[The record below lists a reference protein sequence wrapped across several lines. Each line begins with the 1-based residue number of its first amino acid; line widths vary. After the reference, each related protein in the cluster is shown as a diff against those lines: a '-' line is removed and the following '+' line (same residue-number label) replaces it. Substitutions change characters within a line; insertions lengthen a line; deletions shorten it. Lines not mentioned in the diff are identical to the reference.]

1 MVTDTISIIKN
12 ICTCSSHYWRWYYI
26 YVYKWQI

>member
-12 ICTCSSHYWRWYYI
+12 ICTYSSHYWRWYYI
-26 YVYKWQI
+26 YV